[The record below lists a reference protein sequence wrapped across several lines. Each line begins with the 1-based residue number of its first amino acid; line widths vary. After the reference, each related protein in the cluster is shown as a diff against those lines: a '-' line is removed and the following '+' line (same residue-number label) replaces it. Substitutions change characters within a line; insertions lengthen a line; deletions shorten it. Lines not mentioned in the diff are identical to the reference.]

1 MDGIEMCRLIRKH
14 EELQDTPVIL
24 MSGTGEDLDSE
35 LKGFRAGAGD
45 YLEPPFGPMRL
56 LAKVS
61 RLSERKRSQQALGN
75 SEPEL
80 RALFAAMANLVLVFD
95 ADGRY
100 LQIAPTSARL
110 LDRPPAQLIGLTD
123 HDVFSI
129 ELAVFFLD

>member
-1 MDGIEMCRLIRKH
+1 MDGIEMCRLIRQH

-24 MSGTGEDLDSE
+24 MSGTSEDLDSE
-35 LKGFRAGAGD
+35 LKGFRVGADDD

-56 LAKVS
+56 PNVS

-75 SEPEL
+75 SEAEL

-100 LQIAPTSARL
+100 LHIAPTSTRL